1 MKREVVST
9 EGAPKAIGPYS
20 QAIAARF
27 GGIGGSPGP
36 DRLVFCSG
44 QVGLD
49 PATGELA
56 EGLAKQ
62 VTRGLDNLQAVL
74 KEAGLSPANVVK
86 TTVFLT
92 SMDDFAAMNELYA
105 KVFVDEPP
113 ARSTVAVKELPKGA
127 IFEIEAIAIKGH

>member
-20 QAIAARF
+20 QAIAT
-27 GGIGGSPGP
+27 GGF
-36 DRLVFCSG
+36 VFCSG

-49 PATGELA
+49 PTTGELV
-56 EGLAKQ
+56 EGLDKQ

-74 KEAGLSPANVVK
+74 KEAGLSVADVVK

-92 SMDDFAAMNELYA
+92 SMDDFSAMNELYG
-105 KVFVDEPP
+105 KVFVGEPP

-127 IFEIEAIAIKGH
+127 IFEIEAIAIQGS